1 MSHCHSQAVQIHPS
15 WYCLPE
21 QRHLHVVRILFPL
34 SSGIIILSI
43 HLCSIHAMPDKM
55 CESPSPSPPESAEL
69 QHELPPKA
77 LSSKGENNR
86 REYFPMPWCVIS
98 GGVQLNGATG
108 TLPDLFTE
116 KLSSTFLYSRVLR
129 RGGLRFVRRVVRGS
143 GGAAGAQE
151 RDTLLRAIAYR
162 CLSVDKLQRGR
173 GRQPHA
179 HPAARSETRDVYSD
193 RASHPARRPSSCVF
207 HVLIAPLHDVHHTFL
222 TQLFSA
228 ESPGGL

>member
-55 CESPSPSPPESAEL
+55 CESPSPSPPESAKL

-86 REYFPMPWCVIS
+86 REYFPMPWRVIG
-98 GGVQLNGATG
+98 GGVRLSGATG

-116 KLSSTFLYSRVLR
+116 KIEFDLSLQPSPQT
-129 RGGLRFVRRVVRGS
+129 RGS
-143 GGAAGAQE
+143 PICTKSRPRVGRCRRCSRTRYPPPRHRIPLSFRRQAPTRTRTTASCPPSGPLGNA
-151 RDTLLRAIAYR
+151 RRLLRP
-162 CLSVDKLQRGR
+162 CQ
-173 GRQPHA
+173 
-179 HPAARSETRDVYSD
+179 
-193 RASHPARRPSSCVF
+193 
-207 HVLIAPLHDVHHTFL
+207 
-222 TQLFSA
+222 
-228 ESPGGL
+228 SPCT